1 MVHDQVKSG
10 SFLSRAAWRQS
21 LQEHCDDRKL
31 ATFAEEARQSVLCE
45 QVLLRQHG
53 LALASEL
60 ADLVESAD
68 GDVEDSSIATPMAVA
83 TWATHGCFNGT
94 PIVEC

>member
-1 MVHDQVKSG
+1 M
-10 SFLSRAAWRQS
+10 
-21 LQEHCDDRKL
+21 
-31 ATFAEEARQSVLCE
+31 
-45 QVLLRQHG
+45 LLRQHG

-94 PIVEC
+94 PIVEAITYVSRETHPPFERP